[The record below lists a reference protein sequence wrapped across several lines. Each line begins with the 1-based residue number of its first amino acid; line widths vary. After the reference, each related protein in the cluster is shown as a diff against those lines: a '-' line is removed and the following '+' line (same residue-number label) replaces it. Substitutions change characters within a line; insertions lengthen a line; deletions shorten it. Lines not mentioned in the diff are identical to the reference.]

1 MFCIILIMKKS
12 EKYVRIVTTNGEMFG
27 RESENVV
34 ELLSASPW
42 DEKSEVCGK
51 INKTDAKLIAPCKP
65 GKVVCLGINYKAH
78 SDEFGHMLPED
89 PLIFMKAP
97 SSVIGP
103 DENIVYPPYW
113 TKRVDYEAE
122 LAIVIG
128 KQAKRVKK
136 EEADDYIFGYTCL
149 NDVTARDLQR
159 KDGQWIRAKSFDTFC
174 PIGPAIVT
182 NLDHSSLKIRSFV
195 NGELRQNS
203 NTSFM
208 IFDVPAIIEFVS
220 HVMTLEPGDIIA
232 TGTPEGIGSL
242 TPGDIVEVEVE
253 GIGRLKNSVV

>member
-1 MFCIILIMKKS
+1 MKKS
-12 EKYVRIVTTNGEMFG
+12 ERFVRIVTPDGEKFG
-27 RESENVV
+27 RENENVID
-34 ELLSASPW
+34 LLSAQPW
-42 DEKSEVCGK
+42 DDKTEVCGK
-51 INKTDAKLIAPCKP
+51 IDKENVELIAPCNP
-65 GKVVCLGINYKAH
+65 GKIICLGINYKAH
-78 SDEFGHMLPED
+78 GDEFGHSLPED
-89 PLIFMKAP
+89 PLIFMKAV

-103 DENIVYPPYW
+103 EENIIYPPYW

-122 LAIVIG
+122 LAIVVG
-128 KQAKRVKK
+128 KKAKCVKK
-136 EEADDYIFGYTCL
+136 EKIDDYIFGYTCL

-182 NLDHSSLKIRSFV
+182 NLDPSSLNIRSYV

-208 IFDVPAIIEFVS
+208 IFDVPTIFEFVS

-232 TGTPEGIGSL
+232 TGTPEGIGAL
-242 TPGDIVEVEVE
+242 TPGDVVEVEVE

>member
-12 EKYVRIVTTNGEMFG
+12 EKYVRITTPNGEKFG
-27 RESENVV
+27 RENENII
-34 ELLSASPW
+34 ELLSAPPW
-42 DEKSEVCGK
+42 DDKAEVCGK
-51 INKTDAKLIAPCKP
+51 INKTEAKLIAPCNP
-65 GKVVCLGINYKAH
+65 GKVICLGINYKAH
-78 SDEFGHMLPED
+78 SDEFGHTLPED

-103 DENIVYPPYW
+103 DEAIIYPPYW
-113 TKRVDYEAE
+113 ANRVDYEAE
-122 LAIVIG
+122 LAIVVG
-128 KQAKRVKK
+128 KKAKCVKK
-136 EEADDYIFGYTCL
+136 ENASSFIIGYTCL

-182 NLDHSSLKIRSFV
+182 NLDPSSLNIRSYV

-208 IFDVPAIIEFVS
+208 IFDVPAIFEFVS

-232 TGTPEGIGSL
+232 TGTPEGIGPL

-253 GIGRLKNSVV
+253 GIGRLKNPVV